1 MDAFAVQFNRML
13 EETFAYVMK
22 VEQSMLKKPTRID
35 LTINE
40 MHVLEAVG
48 REEDCTI
55 SSLAEDL
62 EVTLPSVTVSV
73 NRLRKKGYVE
83 KIRCSQDKRRVFVR
97 VTRQGKKINAV
108 HRYFHENMART
119 VLRELSDEERAA
131 MLKGMGKVNGFLKRK
146 LEAADG

>member
-22 VEQSMLKKPTRID
+22 VEQSMLKKSTRID

-48 REEDCTI
+48 RGEDCTI

-83 KIRCSQDKRRVFVR
+83 KSGAVRTSGGCSS
-97 VTRQGKKINAV
+97 G
-108 HRYFHENMART
+108 
-119 VLRELSDEERAA
+119 
-131 MLKGMGKVNGFLKRK
+131 
-146 LEAADG
+146 